1 MSRLKRLFKTV
12 FVDFP
17 HDIWDNR
24 KIAMQLAK
32 NDFKT
37 RFAGSY
43 LGIFWAFVQPVVTV
57 FVYWFVFEV
66 GLRSGAQ
73 LNVPFVLWLI
83 AGLIPWFFFADAWNG
98 GTSTLVEYQYLVKKV
113 VFQINIL
120 PFVKVVSNFFV
131 HIVFLGFGIVL
142 YLLYG
147 FMPTIYWVQM
157 AYYSFCC
164 FMLVLGLSY
173 ITSSVLVFFRDL
185 SQIVSIFLQVGI
197 WMTPIMWNMETM
209 GVPVVLK
216 TILKLNP
223 MYYVVSGYRDSLIN
237 GVWFWE
243 RPELTL
249 YFWGFTLIVFCIG
262 VMTFKRLR
270 IHFADVL

>member
-1 MSRLKRLFKTV
+1 MDRIKRLFKTV

-17 HDIWDNR
+17 NDIWENR

-43 LGIFWAFVQPVVTV
+43 LGVFWAFVQPVVTV

-131 HIVFLGFGIVL
+131 HIVFLGFGIIL

-147 FMPTIYWVQM
+147 FMPTVYWIQM
-157 AYYSFCC
+157 LYYSFCC
-164 FMLVLGLSY
+164 FALVLGLSY

-185 SQIVSIFLQVGI
+185 SQIVGIMLQVGI
-197 WMTPIMWNMETM
+197 WMTPIMWNMDTM
-209 GVPVVLK
+209 GVPEVLK
-216 TILKLNP
+216 TLLKLNP
-223 MYYVVSGYRDSLIN
+223 MYYVVAGYRDSLIN

-249 YFWGFTLIVFCIG
+249 YFWGFTLVTFCIG
-262 VMTFKRLR
+262 IFTFKRLR